1 LTKHSDPFNLL
12 YLITDLSLGGAQKVL
27 IHIIEH
33 LDRNWFHPM
42 MVACLYGGDS
52 PIGDDL
58 RNMGIPVYD
67 LKMNK
72 KWRLDGLWRLYKLLR
87 TKDITILHSSL
98 FHANMA
104 ARLVG
109 TLDHTP
115 IIITWRQNINIGSNF
130 RDCTNKLTSSL
141 DDHVVAVSEN
151 TRQIELRATGVP
163 QDKVSVV
170 HNCIDVARYEL
181 TKSLDRNKIRVDLV
195 IPEDAFLLGVVGRLH
210 HQKGLF
216 YLLDALPII
225 KNSIEQV
232 ELLIIGEGDLKND
245 LEAHADSIGV
255 SGFTR
260 FKGPRSDIPEI
271 LSALDV
277 FVLPSLWE
285 GLPLALLE
293 AMASGLPVIATNV
306 GGIPEVVIDRE
317 TGLLIQP
324 SNSQTIADAVL
335 LLFNDPNLR
344 IRLGNAGSAF
354 VYAQFSAQTLVKELE
369 TVYKHLLAQKKLI

>member
-1 LTKHSDPFNLL
+1 MTKHPDPFNLL

-33 LDRNWFHPM
+33 LDQNWFRP
-42 MVACLYGGDS
+42 MVACLFGGDS

-58 RNMGIPVYD
+58 RNMGIPVFD

-109 TLDHTP
+109 TIAHTP
-115 IIITWRQNINIGSNF
+115 IVITWRQNINIGSNF
-130 RDCTNKLTSSL
+130 RDFTNKLTSNL

-151 TRQIELRATGVP
+151 TRQVELQATGVP

-170 HNCIDVARYEL
+170 HNCIDVARHEL
-181 TKSLDRNKIRVDLV
+181 TKSLDRNKIRADLV

-210 HQKGLF
+210 HQKGLI

-255 SGFTR
+255 SSFTK
-260 FKGPRSDIPEI
+260 FTGPRTDIPEI
-271 LSALDV
+271 LRALDV

-293 AMASGLPVIATNV
+293 AMASSLPVIATNV
-306 GGIPEVVIDRE
+306 GGTPEVVIDQE

-369 TVYKHLLAQKKLI
+369 TVYKHLLAQKKMI

>member
-1 LTKHSDPFNLL
+1 LTKHPDPFKLL

-27 IHIIEH
+27 TYIIEH
-33 LDRNWFHPM
+33 LDRNWFRPL
-42 MVACLYGGDS
+42 VACLYGGDS

-72 KWRLDGLWRLYKLLR
+72 KWRLDSLWRLYKLLH

-109 TLDHTP
+109 TLAHTP

-130 RDCTNKLTSSL
+130 RDFTNKLTSSL

-151 TRQIELRATGVP
+151 TRLIELQASGVP
-163 QDKVSVV
+163 PNKVSVV

-181 TKSLDRNKIRVDLV
+181 TKSLDRNIIRAGLD
-195 IPEDAFLLGVVGRLH
+195 IPKDAFLLGVVGRLH
-210 HQKGLF
+210 PQKGLF
-216 YLLDALPII
+216 FLLDALLKI

-232 ELLIIGEGDLKND
+232 ELLIIGEGALRYD

-255 SGFTR
+255 SGITKFT
-260 FKGPRSDIPEI
+260 GPRTDIPEI
-271 LSALDV
+271 LRALDV

-293 AMASGLPVIATNV
+293 AMASGLPVIATDV
-306 GGIPEVVIDRE
+306 GGIPEVVINRE

-324 SNSQTIADAVL
+324 SNSQAIADAVL
-335 LLFNDPNLR
+335 LLFNDRNLR
-344 IRLGNAGSAF
+344 IRLANAGSAF
-354 VYAQFSAQTLVKELE
+354 VYAQFSAQTLVKEME
-369 TVYKHLLAQKKLI
+369 TVYKHLLAQKKII

>member
-1 LTKHSDPFNLL
+1 MTKHPDPFKLL

-27 IHIIEH
+27 TYIIEH
-33 LDRNWFHPM
+33 LDQNWFRPL
-42 MVACLYGGDS
+42 VACLYGGDS

-58 RNMGIPVYD
+58 RKMGIPVYD

-72 KWRLDGLWRLYKLLR
+72 KWRLDSLWRLYKLLH
-87 TKDITILHSSL
+87 TKDITIMHSSL

-109 TLDHTP
+109 TLAHTP

-130 RDCTNKLTSSL
+130 RDFTNKLTSSL

-151 TRQIELRATGVP
+151 TRQVELRATGVP

-181 TKSLDRNKIRVDLV
+181 TKSLDRNKIRAGLD
-195 IPEDAFLLGVVGRLH
+195 ISKDAFLLGAVGRLH

-216 YLLDALPII
+216 FLLDALLKI

-232 ELLIIGEGDLKND
+232 ELLFIGEGDLKND
-245 LEAHADSIGV
+245 LEAHAESIGV
-255 SGFTR
+255 SGLTKFT
-260 FKGPRSDIPEI
+260 GPRTDIPEI
-271 LSALDV
+271 LRAFDI

-293 AMASGLPVIATNV
+293 AMASGLPVIATDV

-324 SNSQTIADAVL
+324 SNSQAIADAVL
-335 LLFNDPNLR
+335 LLYNDRNLR
-344 IRLGNAGSAF
+344 IRLANAGSAF
-354 VYAQFSAQTLVKELE
+354 VYAQFSAQTLVKDLD
-369 TVYKHLLAQKKLI
+369 TVYKHLLSQKKMI

>member
-1 LTKHSDPFNLL
+1 MTKHPDPFKLL

-27 IHIIEH
+27 TYIIEH
-33 LDRNWFHPM
+33 LDQNWFRPL
-42 MVACLYGGDS
+42 VACLYGGDS

-58 RNMGIPVYD
+58 RKMGIPVYD

-72 KWRLDGLWRLYKLLR
+72 KWRLDSLWRLYKLLH
-87 TKDITILHSSL
+87 TKDITIMHSSL

-109 TLDHTP
+109 TLAHTP

-130 RDCTNKLTSSL
+130 RDFTNKLTSSL

-151 TRQIELRATGVP
+151 TRQVELRATGVP

-181 TKSLDRNKIRVDLV
+181 TKSLDRNKIRAGLD
-195 IPEDAFLLGVVGRLH
+195 ISKDAFLLGAVGRLH

-216 YLLDALPII
+216 FLLDALLKI

-232 ELLIIGEGDLKND
+232 ELLFIGEGDLKND
-245 LEAHADSIGV
+245 LEAHAESIGV
-255 SGFTR
+255 SGLTKFT
-260 FKGPRSDIPEI
+260 GPRTDIPEI
-271 LSALDV
+271 LRAFDI

-293 AMASGLPVIATNV
+293 AMASGLPVIATDV

-324 SNSQTIADAVL
+324 SNSQAIADAVL
-335 LLFNDPNLR
+335 LLYNDRNLR
-344 IRLGNAGSAF
+344 IRLANAGSAF
-354 VYAQFSAQTLVKELE
+354 VYAQFSAQTLVKEME
-369 TVYKHLLAQKKLI
+369 TVYKHLLAQKKII